1 VHGMG
6 MGGGRF
12 GVAEEDKL
20 AAGDA
25 ARVVRRTIRLLR
37 HRRRLLLTALGLSIA
52 WTGTTLAGP
61 ALVRFGIDHGIR
73 RGRSA
78 PLDLA
83 VAGYVVV
90 AATAYL
96 LHRAQIE
103 VIAKVG
109 EGFLRELR
117 VKAFAHLQRLSM
129 PFYDREKAGVVVSRM
144 TSDIDALAEVVQQGI
159 LQFST
164 SGMLLVGTLALLCFL
179 SWPLAL
185 VVLAVMPGVILT
197 GRKFRRDSNRAYL
210 DVREGVGQTLSSL
223 QEGLA
228 GVRVV
233 QAFARESTQIERFAG
248 TNQLLLHS
256 HLRSVFIQSWYVP
269 CVETS
274 SQLAMAGVVGIG
286 GLLVHQGTVS
296 VGTVAA
302 FVLLLNNLF
311 EPLQNLTQLLNTLQ
325 SAGAALEKVYRLMD
339 TPLDVP
345 ERSDPVPLPARGPL
359 RLEGVSFSYDGER
372 SVLAGV
378 DLEVAPGE
386 RLALVGP
393 TGAGKSTLAK
403 LAARL
408 YDPTEGRVTFGGVDL
423 RNTSNRSLRSRI
435 VVVPQEGYLF
445 NGTVLD
451 NIRLTRA
458 DADEDEVW
466 LALQAVGVAERFA
479 SLPQGLQTEV
489 NERGSRFSAGERQL
503 ISLARAALV
512 DPAVLVLDE
521 ATSSLD
527 PGTELLV
534 EEALERLMAGRTVV
548 VIAHRLSTAQ
558 RCDRVGVVADGRLV
572 ELGGHDELLD
582 RGRAYAALF
591 GAWSRGVATA

>member
-1 VHGMG
+1 MGMG

-12 GVAEEDKL
+12 GVADDDKL

-25 ARVVRRTIRLLR
+25 AKVVRRTVRFLR
-37 HRRRLLLTALGLSIA
+37 HRRRLLWAAALLSVA
-52 WTGTTLAGP
+52 WTATTLAGP
-61 ALVRFGIDHGIR
+61 AIVRYGIDHGIH
-73 RGRSA
+73 RGRTG
-78 PLDLA
+78 PLDVA
-83 VAGYVVV
+83 VVAYVVV
-90 AATAYL
+90 AVAAYVL
-96 LHRAQIE
+96 QRIQVL
-103 VIAKVG
+103 VIAEVG

-117 VKAFAHLQRLSM
+117 LRAFAHLQSLSM

-159 LQFST
+159 LQLST
-164 SGMLLVGTLALLCFL
+164 SGLLLVGTLAVLCLL
-179 SWPLAL
+179 SWQLGL
-185 VVLAVMPGVILT
+185 VVLAVMPIVVLT
-197 GRKFRRDSNRAYL
+197 GRKFRRDSNLAYL
-210 DVREGVGQTLSSL
+210 DVRDGVGQTLSSL

-233 QAFARESTQIERFAG
+233 QAFGRESTQIERFAG
-248 TNQLLLHS
+248 TNRSLLDS
-256 HLRSVFIQSWYVP
+256 HLRSVFIQAWYVP

-286 GLLVHQGTVS
+286 GVLVHRGSIS

-325 SAGAALEKVYRLMD
+325 SAAAALQKVYRLMD
-339 TPLDVP
+339 TPQDVP
-345 ERSDPVPLPARGPL
+345 DPLAPVRIPERGTL
-359 RLEGVSFSYDGER
+359 RLDGVSFSYDGAR
-372 SVLAGV
+372 PVLTGV
-378 DLEVAPGE
+378 DLEVPHGE

-403 LAARL
+403 LAARF
-408 YDPTEGRVTFGGVDL
+408 YDPTEGHVTYGGIDL
-423 RNTSNRSLRSRI
+423 RDTSPRALRRRI

-445 NGTVLD
+445 QGTVLD
-451 NIRLTRA
+451 NIRLARA
-458 DADEDEVW
+458 DADEAEVW
-466 LALQAVGVAERFA
+466 LALRSVGVAERFEA
-479 SLPQGLQTEV
+479 LPDGLQTEV

-503 ISLARAALV
+503 ISIARAALV

-534 EEALERLMAGRTVV
+534 EDALERLMAGRTVI
-548 VIAHRLSTAQ
+548 VIAHRLSTAA

-572 ELGGHDELLD
+572 ELGSHADLLAQ
-582 RGRAYAALF
+582 GGAYTALF
-591 GAWSRGVATA
+591 GAWTRGVPTA